1 MWKLIHNDGSRDLAV
16 KPDAGQAALF
26 TRTSSTSENLG
37 NSFISRPWTQVVLS
51 WVCWFP
57 LLMPLVWMSGLT
69 LFWVLIVS
77 FSWFVCWRRI
87 CDVEAAFALTAAT
100 LILGL
105 VIGQII
111 GLPSDRAMSSIYHLI
126 HWIILLAFMNIG
138 VLLSSQSDIMGNDKL
153 LEKLSKA
160 SLISLILLVL
170 YLVGVALYVAINPGE
185 IVFPTLVV
193 GRLLGGLD
201 MLSGFMTVTLA
212 QVSPASAGAELR
224 FLGYGLWTSEGAYI
238 AVLFGLFTMMIAFR
252 KLGWGGIVAVE
263 VSVLLVVA
271 MTGSR
276 TTILAYILSMGLWAL
291 LLARYWRVAL
301 AVGLPLIAG
310 GAVFFFAYGFDYL
323 VSAFH
328 QANEFRAASSGTR
341 FASYRL
347 AYEMTM
353 DQNPVTGLGYTPEIL
368 EHILVP
374 IGSHSS
380 WTSILIR
387 GGFVGVLAFLVVY
400 ILLARDLL
408 RSWSYVFKASA
419 HQASSRLLPDI
430 VFSRAVFVTLL
441 WWMTEDLDGPAAGV
455 AFAGLAVGLFV
466 GRQRSHAHHWDIG
479 NQIPAHGAATPLRW
493 R

>member
-1 MWKLIHNDGSRDLAV
+1 MWKLIQNDGSSGLAV
-16 KPDAGQAALF
+16 KPDSNQAVLLA
-26 TRTSSTSENLG
+26 RTSSTSDSLS
-37 NSFISRPWTQVVLS
+37 NSFVSRPWRDVVLS
-51 WVCWFP
+51 WVCWLP
-57 LLMPLVWMSGLT
+57 LMMPLAWMSGLT
-69 LFWVLIVS
+69 LFWVLMIS
-77 FSWFVCWRRI
+77 FSWFVCWRRLS
-87 CDVEAAFALTAAT
+87 DVELVFVLTAVT
-100 LILGL
+100 LMLGL

-111 GLPSDRAMSSIYHLI
+111 GLPSERAMSSIYHLI

-138 VLLSSQSDIMGNDKL
+138 VLLGSHSDTIESANL
-153 LEKLSKA
+153 LDKLSKA
-160 SLISLILLVL
+160 SFISLILLVV
-170 YLVGVALYVAINPGE
+170 YLIGVAVYVSVKPGE

-224 FLGYGLWTSEGAYI
+224 FLGYGLWTSEGAYL
-238 AVLFGLFTMMIAFR
+238 AVLFGLFSMMVAFR
-252 KLGWGGIVAVE
+252 KLGWAGIVGVE
-263 VSVLLVVA
+263 LGVMLVVA

-276 TTILAYILSMGLWAL
+276 TTILAYVLSMGVWAL
-291 LLARYWRVAL
+291 LLARYWRVAV

-310 GAVFFFAYGFDYL
+310 LAVFFLAYGFDYL
-323 VSAFH
+323 VNAFH

-347 AYEMTM
+347 AFEMTM

-387 GGFVGVLAFLVVY
+387 GGFVGVITFLVVY
-400 ILLARDLL
+400 VLLARDLL
-408 RSWSYVFKASA
+408 RSWSYLFKASS
-419 HQASSRLLPDI
+419 HQEFSRLLPDF
-430 VFSRAVFVTLL
+430 VFNRAVFVTLL

-455 AFAGLAVGLFV
+455 AFAGLAIGLFV
-466 GRQRSHAHHWDIG
+466 GRQRGHARQWDIG
-479 NQIPAHGAATPLRW
+479 HQNPARGAATPLRW